1 MPEICRFYGIIIK
14 MYFGDHNPPHFH
26 VEYGD
31 DGALI
36 SINTLGVIAG
46 NLPPRVMGMVAE
58 WASMHRDELLADW
71 ERSRNLVPL
80 QKIGPLP

>member
-1 MPEICRFYGIIIK
+1 MPEISRFYGIIIK

-46 NLPPRVMGMVAE
+46 NLPPSAERLVAGRRGRQPDRRPRRAR
-58 WASMHRDELLADW
+58 WRAGTR
-71 ERSRNLVPL
+71 RNFEKV
-80 QKIGPLP
+80 K